1 MPGIQGRRDTE
12 ANESEYDDDDDDDE
26 FDNEVP
32 AASRVLS
39 SKRSGVRGTRRFS
52 KDGTKEMWRL
62 SMPKRCPR
70 GGTDRRRKKKKKKK
84 KKKGYA
90 YTTQDAQPSEPQGTA
105 LASASASASDIS
117 DVG

>member
-12 ANESEYDDDDDDDE
+12 ANESEYDDDDEDE

-70 GGTDRRRKKKKKKK
+70 GGTDERKKK

-105 LASASASASDIS
+105 LASASASASDVS